1 MLDFVAVKP
10 ADKHLY
16 DRFLGFCA
24 ERGCEYSFANMYL
37 WGRQKA
43 AFHEGNVA
51 FFSQFNRKSVYKFP
65 LGEHLKPTL
74 DAIIADAR
82 ERGIPCRL
90 TCLTARDKELLEQLY
105 PGEFYFQPDRDS
117 YDYVYSVE
125 SLAELKGKK
134 LQRKRNHCNRF
145 YILHHGCT
153 TEPIT
158 EDNTPEVK
166 TMLES
171 WYAAKLAA
179 DPTASF
185 YLEQAAISRA
195 LLHREALGMEGLVL
209 RYKGEIIAMTMGSA
223 LSEDTFDIHF
233 EKAVEGYDG
242 AYAAINREFARHLWE
257 KYPSLLWLNREDD
270 MGIEG
275 LRKAKLSYHP
285 DRLIEKW
292 WACLKEEGYDC

>member
-90 TCLTARDKELLEQLY
+90 TCLTAQDKELLEQLY
-105 PGEFYFQPDRDS
+105 PGQFYFQPDRDS

-158 EDNTPEVK
+158 ESNTPEVK
-166 TMLES
+166 VMLES

-195 LLHREALGMEGLVL
+195 LLHREALGMEGLIL

-223 LSEDTFDIHF
+223 LSSDTFDIHF